1 MEEKRIYALM
11 NNNPP
16 QKGIPKNMK
25 GEKEERRLWLP
36 LQTIY
41 NKELQVAEFLREQ
54 EIEYYIPMMYE
65 ARDLPSGECE
75 HVLVPAIHNLLF
87 IHREYDKDWCYK
99 LLQTSPYPLYF
110 LKKERDGRE
119 YCTISEKEMN
129 NFMRATDPRIQGT
142 RFIDPQKLKDKE
154 GMPVRIIKK
163 GPLFGITGKLMRY
176 GSRHYVAINASEH
189 RLAESQLHL
198 VRIRL

>member
-1 MEEKRIYALM
+1 
-11 NNNPP
+11 
-16 QKGIPKNMK
+16 MK

-36 LQTIY
+36 IQTIY

-110 LKKERDGRE
+110 LKRERNGRE
-119 YCTISEKEMN
+119 YCTISGKHPILTYCLKE
-129 NFMRATDPRIQGT
+129 
-142 RFIDPQKLKDKE
+142 
-154 GMPVRIIKK
+154 
-163 GPLFGITGKLMRY
+163 
-176 GSRHYVAINASEH
+176 
-189 RLAESQLHL
+189 
-198 VRIRL
+198 

>member
-1 MEEKRIYALM
+1 MKR
-11 NNNPP
+11 
-16 QKGIPKNMK
+16 
-25 GEKEERRLWLP
+25 EKEERRLWLP

-99 LLQTSPYPLYF
+99 LLQTPPLP
-110 LKKERDGRE
+110 
-119 YCTISEKEMN
+119 
-129 NFMRATDPRIQGT
+129 A
-142 RFIDPQKLKDKE
+142 
-154 GMPVRIIKK
+154 
-163 GPLFGITGKLMRY
+163 LF
-176 GSRHYVAINASEH
+176 S
-189 RLAESQLHL
+189 
-198 VRIRL
+198 

>member
-1 MEEKRIYALM
+1 
-11 NNNPP
+11 
-16 QKGIPKNMK
+16 MK

-99 LLQTSPYPLYF
+99 LLQTSPYPLVSVQF
-110 LKKERDGRE
+110 
-119 YCTISEKEMN
+119 
-129 NFMRATDPRIQGT
+129 
-142 RFIDPQKLKDKE
+142 
-154 GMPVRIIKK
+154 
-163 GPLFGITGKLMRY
+163 
-176 GSRHYVAINASEH
+176 
-189 RLAESQLHL
+189 
-198 VRIRL
+198 

>member
-1 MEEKRIYALM
+1 
-11 NNNPP
+11 
-16 QKGIPKNMK
+16 MK

-110 LKKERDGRE
+110 LKKNETAENTVPSPKRDE
-119 YCTISEKEMN
+119 QFHAC
-129 NFMRATDPRIQGT
+129 
-142 RFIDPQKLKDKE
+142 
-154 GMPVRIIKK
+154 
-163 GPLFGITGKLMRY
+163 
-176 GSRHYVAINASEH
+176 H
-189 RLAESQLHL
+189 RPPYSGHTLY
-198 VRIRL
+198 

>member
-1 MEEKRIYALM
+1 
-11 NNNPP
+11 
-16 QKGIPKNMK
+16 MK

-36 LQTIY
+36 IQTIY

-110 LKKERDGRE
+110 LKRERNGRE
-119 YCTISEKEMN
+119 YCTISEKEMD
-129 NFMRATDPRIQGT
+129 NFMRHRPTYSGHTFYRPTKTKRQRRHAGT
-142 RFIDPQKLKDKE
+142 HHQERP
-154 GMPVRIIKK
+154 
-163 GPLFGITGKLMRY
+163 PL
-176 GSRHYVAINASEH
+176 RHHRQTHALRQSPLCSHRNASEH
-189 RLAESQLHL
+189 RPAESQLHL
-198 VRIRL
+198 VRNRNRINFPGTTPLYRPSLR

>member
-1 MEEKRIYALM
+1 
-11 NNNPP
+11 
-16 QKGIPKNMK
+16 MK

-110 LKKERDGRE
+110 LKK
-119 YCTISEKEMN
+119 I
-129 NFMRATDPRIQGT
+129 P
-142 RFIDPQKLKDKE
+142 
-154 GMPVRIIKK
+154 KK
-163 GPLFGITGKLMRY
+163 YNHHFCL
-176 GSRHYVAINASEH
+176 HYINGFYNSINWE
-189 RLAESQLHL
+189 Q
-198 VRIRL
+198 I

>member
-1 MEEKRIYALM
+1 
-11 NNNPP
+11 
-16 QKGIPKNMK
+16 MK

-110 LKKERDGRE
+110 LKKRTR
-119 YCTISEKEMN
+119 
-129 NFMRATDPRIQGT
+129 RPRILYHLRKRDEQ
-142 RFIDPQKLKDKE
+142 F
-154 GMPVRIIKK
+154 
-163 GPLFGITGKLMRY
+163 
-176 GSRHYVAINASEH
+176 HACH
-189 RLAESQLHL
+189 RPPYSGHTLY
-198 VRIRL
+198 